1 LHFRLDSVAGIAKS
15 VWLHDSWHLF
25 GYLLIFVLPL
35 ALIGKDS
42 RASAYLGIGTTL
54 ASAIGLFL
62 VLFLFTGYA
71 FGAVRFTA
79 VGRISLHLVP
89 SLLFL
94 GALMWNEILRR
105 QRLTA
110 LPEPES
116 PAPS

>member
-1 LHFRLDSVAGIAKS
+1 MHFRLDSVAGIAKS

-42 RASAYLGIGTTL
+42 RASAYLGIGTAL
-54 ASAIGLFL
+54 ASAVGLFL

-71 FGAVRFTA
+71 VGAIHFTA

-94 GALMWNEILRR
+94 GALMWNEILCRH
-105 QRLTA
+105 RLTA
-110 LPEPES
+110 LPEPEP